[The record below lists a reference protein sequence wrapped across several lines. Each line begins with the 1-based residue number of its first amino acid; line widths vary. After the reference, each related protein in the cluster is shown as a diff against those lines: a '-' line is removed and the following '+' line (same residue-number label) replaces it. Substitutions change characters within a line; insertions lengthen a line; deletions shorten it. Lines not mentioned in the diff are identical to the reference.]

1 MENIYVVKVTNL
13 FSNLVEVTANNE
25 EEAKQKAKAIVT
37 SQTEENNIPLIY
49 DFTFPEDYWTALT
62 KEDFLK
68 LKEKAEEKAEEE
80 AAQENSE
87 DNKL

>member
-1 MENIYVVKVTNL
+1 MENTYIVKVTNL

-25 EEAKQKAKAIVT
+25 DEAKQKAKEIVT
-37 SQTEENNIPLIY
+37 NQSDENNIPLIY

-68 LKEKAEEKAEEE
+68 LKEKAEEE
-80 AAQENSE
+80 AAQENPE

>member
-1 MENIYVVKVTNL
+1 MENTYIVKVTNL

-25 EEAKQKAKAIVT
+25 EEAKQKAKEII
-37 SQTEENNIPLIY
+37 SNQTEENNIPLRY

-62 KEDFLK
+62 KEEFIK
-68 LKEKAEEKAEEE
+68 LKAEFEKKAE
-80 AAQENSE
+80 QEIQE